1 MFKKNIEENLKKIGK
16 KFIYFKSFQNKYY
29 SGEKQSSLDV
39 SGLSETIP
47 RPTSL
52 SLELTSINAYELS
65 PKEEEKRQI
74 ASFIGKIL
82 PLLMI

>member
-1 MFKKNIEENLKKIGK
+1 MVKNLYVLKC
-16 KFIYFKSFQNKYY
+16 FQNKYY
-29 SGEKQSSLDV
+29 SGEKQASLDLT
-39 SGLSETIP
+39 GLSETIP

-52 SLELTSINAYELS
+52 SLELASINAYELS

-74 ASFIGKIL
+74 ATFIGKIL

>member
-1 MFKKNIEENLKKIGK
+1 MFKKNIEENLKKIGE